1 MNMYE
6 KLETA
11 FDMHSYIGG
20 NIFNQ
25 FYFNQFY
32 AKIEPIY
39 FSNLEHPV
47 ITTVKEKNNLLFE
60 CERKP
65 HDPS

>member
-1 MNMYE
+1 MNMHE

-20 NIFNQ
+20 NI
-25 FYFNQFY
+25 FNQFY